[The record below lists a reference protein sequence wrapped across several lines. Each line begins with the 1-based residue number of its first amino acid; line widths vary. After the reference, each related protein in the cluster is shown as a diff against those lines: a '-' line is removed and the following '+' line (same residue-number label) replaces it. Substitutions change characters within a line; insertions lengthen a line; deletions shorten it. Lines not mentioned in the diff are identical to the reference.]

1 MSPQMA
7 IFKPKIVFRRA
18 IFTIFVK
25 NTSYIIF
32 KMNIYYYICRETLL
46 TFCHYCILYS
56 SMIMFYHQ
64 IFNEIL

>member
-25 NTSYIIF
+25 NTSQIIF
-32 KMNIYYYICRETLL
+32 KMKYIT
-46 TFCHYCILYS
+46 TFAGKHY
-56 SMIMFYHQ
+56 
-64 IFNEIL
+64 

>member
-1 MSPQMA
+1 MA

-32 KMNIYYYICRETLL
+32 KMKIYYYICGEALMTDS
-46 TFCHYCILYS
+46 HYCILYT
-56 SMIMFYHQ
+56 SMIIVYHQ